1 MSLYMLARGW
11 SRGWQETLSGCLW
24 FRNKVRP
31 REVDGAGEDGRVWLR
46 SWGKYYQ
53 LTREYLQCNMFFPAL
68 SHKIRSLWLLAPF
81 ADKDISHVSL
91 KPEITEL
98 TRIWDSYLVLEL

>member
-1 MSLYMLARGW
+1 MSIYDVTYFSL
-11 SRGWQETLSGCLW
+11 
-24 FRNKVRP
+24 
-31 REVDGAGEDGRVWLR
+31 
-46 SWGKYYQ
+46 
-53 LTREYLQCNMFFPAL
+53 AL

-98 TRIWDSYLVLEL
+98 TRVWDSYLVLELQMLSASLTIPKSFIV